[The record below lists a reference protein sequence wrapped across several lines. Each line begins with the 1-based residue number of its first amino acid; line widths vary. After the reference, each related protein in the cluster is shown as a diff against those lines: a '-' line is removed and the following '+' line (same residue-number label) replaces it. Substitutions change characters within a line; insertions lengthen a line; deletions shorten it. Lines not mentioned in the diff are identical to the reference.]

1 MEGSKAMAHSDQ
13 DIMVAVNDVS
23 KSFVKPGKRRNPEIL
38 PVLRNINIQIKRSE
52 FVAIVGPTGCGKTS
66 VLRAIGGLLPIDAG
80 AITVDGKL
88 VTGPGLDRAMVFQD
102 ATLLPWATALENA
115 AFGLK
120 QRGVPKKQREEL
132 ARESLETVGL
142 GHRAAALPHE
152 MSGGMRQRVGIA
164 RALAVNPGVLLMDE
178 PFGALDSLTREQAN
192 IDVTEI
198 CAEEGATTLLI
209 THSIE
214 EAAFMSDEVLVMSPR
229 PSRIVGRIPIHLPR
243 PRTLALKGTPEFA
256 RCVQE
261 IRDVFSREGVL
272 NDHR

>member
-1 MEGSKAMAHSDQ
+1 MTQAATHSSQ
-13 DIMVAVNDVS
+13 TGEVVAENIAISYEARGNV
-23 KSFVKPGKRRNPEIL
+23 L
-38 PVLRNINIQIKRSE
+38 PVLSDVSFTLRPGTSTAVI
-52 FVAIVGPTGCGKTS
+52 GPSGCGKSTLLMAIAGLLEPTAGRLTIGGDPVNGPHRDLGVVFQKDLLLDWRTS
-66 VLRAIGGLLPIDAG
+66 VENVLLQVELRSMKKAEYVSRAKGLLD
-80 AITVDGKL
+80 TL
-88 VTGPGLDRAMVFQD
+88 GLH
-102 ATLLPWATALENA
+102 
-115 AFGLK
+115 AFHN
-120 QRGVPKKQREEL
+120 RYPREL
-132 ARESLETVGL
+132 
-142 GHRAAALPHE
+142 
-152 MSGGMRQRVGIA
+152 SGGMRQRVSIS
-164 RALAVNPGVLLMDE
+164 RALVHRPKVLLMDE

>member
-142 GHRAAALPHE
+142 GHRASALPHE

-178 PFGALDSLTREQAN
+178 PFGALDEITRRSLQDELARIWDEDRKTV
-192 IDVTEI
+192 IFV
-198 CAEEGATTLLI
+198 
-209 THSIE
+209 THSVE
-214 EAAFMSDEVLVMSPR
+214 EALYLADRILVMSHA
-229 PSRIVGRIPIHLPR
+229 GRVTDEISDFLPR
-243 PRTLALKGTPEFA
+243 PRTRGMESSDAFMRQREKIWEAL
-256 RCVQE
+256 
-261 IRDVFSREGVL
+261 S
-272 NDHR
+272 

>member
-1 MEGSKAMAHSDQ
+1 MAHSDQ

-164 RALAVNPGVLLMDE
+164 RSAPW
-178 PFGALDSLTREQAN
+178 TR
-192 IDVTEI
+192 
-198 CAEEGATTLLI
+198 
-209 THSIE
+209 SP
-214 EAAFMSDEVLVMSPR
+214 AARSRMSWRASGTRTGRRSSSSHTAWKR
-229 PSRIVGRIPIHLPR
+229 PSTL
-243 PRTLALKGTPEFA
+243 RTAFW
-256 RCVQE
+256 
-261 IRDVFSREGVL
+261 
-272 NDHR
+272 